1 MLSNSNPRN
10 QKIEASIK
18 SMTAE
23 LEKEWERIGESGFE
37 NTQVASVIHIKELN
51 ESIQYLKSHIKQ
63 FV

>member
-37 NTQVASVIHIKELN
+37 NTQVACIANIKDLN
-51 ESIQYLKSHIKQ
+51 DSIAYLKSHIKQ